1 MLVKPIGND
10 KLQNSA
16 SFVLDGSQQKGHP
29 WLIPESDLFDFLKS
43 RVNKLDAVVITGGEP
58 TIHKDLPEF
67 ITKIKKLD
75 YRVKLDTNGSNPE
88 MIKKLIDIKLI
99 DYLAMDIKAPAEKY
113 NLVSGIEADL
123 KKIKKSIKIIKESNL
138 PYEFRTTVV
147 PGLIGREDIKSI
159 GSLIKNAAK
168 WYLQQFKPD
177 TDLVDKRLEGIK
189 TYTEKELA
197 EMSKIGLEYARE
209 CKVR

>member
-1 MLVKPIGND
+1 
-10 KLQNSA
+10 
-16 SFVLDGSQQKGHP
+16 
-29 WLIPESDLFDFLKS
+29 
-43 RVNKLDAVVITGGEP
+43 
-58 TIHKDLPEF
+58 
-67 ITKIKKLD
+67 
-75 YRVKLDTNGSNPE
+75 
-88 MIKKLIDIKLI
+88 
-99 DYLAMDIKAPAEKY
+99 MDIKAPAEKY